1 MQPPGA
7 GSGGGGVPASPECTS
22 CGAYPEALPVLS
34 AVHQPGP
41 IEYPDPPPVGG
52 DHDACWARWGVH
64 EEAVPARNWVHN
76 LEHGG
81 VVFLHHCP
89 SGCPDELAALAALS
103 RANLRTL
110 VTPYAELNVRFAVV
124 AWGVRLQSDCFDQR
138 AFQAFYDAH
147 FNHGLESIASEPP
160 ASCQ

>member
-1 MQPPGA
+1 MP
-7 GSGGGGVPASPECTS
+7 GGGAAGMPAMPECTS
-22 CGAYPEALPVLS
+22 CGACPEVLPVLS
-34 AVHQPGP
+34 AVHVTGP

-52 DHDACWARWGVH
+52 NHDPCWARWGVH
-64 EEAVPARNWVHN
+64 SEAVPARNWVHN

-89 SGCPDELAALAALS
+89 AGCADELAAFSALAQ
-103 RANLRTL
+103 ANQRTL
-110 VTPYAELNVRFAVV
+110 LTPYDELNVRFALL

-147 FNHGLESIASEPP
+147 FNHGLEAIASDPP